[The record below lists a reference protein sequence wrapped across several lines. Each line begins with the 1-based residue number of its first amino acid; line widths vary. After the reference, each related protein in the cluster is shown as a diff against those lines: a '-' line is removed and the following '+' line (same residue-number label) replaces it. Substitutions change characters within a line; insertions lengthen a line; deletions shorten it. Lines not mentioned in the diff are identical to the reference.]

1 MKRLAYILLVTISSC
16 TVLEDRSVCPS
27 NLRLTVKRQSEHIC
41 QDGLAWCAVYA
52 PDGSSLAV
60 SPLDSMN
67 VRDTTLLYSVSRE
80 MISSVVSSREIISG
94 SVVAGSGEDMEE
106 LYAYRLEID
115 CSGESVEGVID
126 QVDKQFCNLTVI
138 LAEEALPYA
147 SVLGL
152 LARSPY
158 DGTLFPSLA
167 AHQGDFLY
175 EKPFAGRDSVEIRL
189 PRQGGPG
196 LVIEL
201 VTETFTATCDL
212 YGVMAEAL
220 YDWSAQS
227 LDDFAVTVGINRVT
241 GVIEVLDWNVED
253 LGDREF

>member
-16 TVLEDRSVCPS
+16 TVLEDRGVCPS

-41 QDGLAWCAVYA
+41 QDGLAWCAVYD

-80 MISSVVSSREIISG
+80 RISSVVSSREIISG

-115 CSGESVEGVID
+115 CSGESAEGVID

-167 AHQGDFLY
+167 AHSGEFRYSTAFD
-175 EKPFAGRDSVEIRL
+175 GGNSVEVRL
-189 PRQGGPG
+189 PRQGDSG
-196 LVIEL
+196 LCLDL
-201 VTETFTATCDL
+201 VTDAFTATCDL
-212 YGVMAEAL
+212 YTIMKEAS
-220 YDWSAQS
+220 YDWDAPS
-227 LDDFAVTVGINRVT
+227 LDDFTVTVSINRVA
-241 GVIEVLDWNVED
+241 GIIEVLDWEVEE
-253 LGDREF
+253 LGNREF